1 MRVRERDVEVGVGGR
16 LLAGRLA
23 VPERVAGLV
32 LLTGGDLSTRDGR
45 TRFIREALHAAGLG
59 SLWLELRTADESL
72 AEDWTLRPGSQVEL
86 VAHRLEVA
94 RDWLQRDVSSSLLPV
109 GYLGTGLGSAA
120 VLVAAAHQPQGVQA
134 VVALGG
140 RPDLAGAL
148 VSDVRVPTLLL
159 GAGDDEDR
167 VALVRRVRD
176 ALSPGT
182 RAALQ
187 LVDGATRN
195 FPEPEAWATAARLAV
210 AWFRDCFRAAAGPG
224 VLEWTGEPGGL
235 G

>member
-16 LLAGRLA
+16 LLGGRLA
-23 VPERVAGLV
+23 VPERAAGLVILAGDDLAPDGTRARLLRDTLHVAGLG
-32 LLTGGDLSTRDGR
+32 T
-45 TRFIREALHAAGLG
+45 
-59 SLWLELRTADESL
+59 LWLELRTADEL
-72 AEDWTLRPGSQVEL
+72 AAEDWALRPNSNVEL

-94 RDWLQRDVSSSLLPV
+94 RDWLQRDATSSLLPV
-109 GYLGTGLGSAA
+109 GYLGAGLGAAA
-120 VLVAAAHQPQGVQA
+120 VLVAAAHQPEGVQA

-148 VSDVRVPTLLL
+148 VADVRVPTLLL
-159 GAGDDEDR
+159 AAGADEDR
-167 VALVRRVRD
+167 VALVQGVRD
-176 ALSPGT
+176 ALPSGT

-187 LVDGATRN
+187 RIEGATRG
-195 FPEPEAWATAARLAV
+195 FPEHAAWARATRLSV
-210 AWFRDCFRAAAGPG
+210 AWLRDCFRAAAGPG